1 MAEAMLLL
9 ALAGGALVGFSL
21 SLVGGGGSILAVP
34 ILVYLVGIKD
44 PHLAIGTSAVGVA
57 ANALI
62 GLVGKAKLKYTM
74 YLGGN
79 VSGTRLAFLYKD
91 MVPLEQIGETL
102 APLFAAFKDQRS
114 NGESFGDFCQRQGVE
129 GLRSLAEP
137 LAAAS

>member
-62 GLVGKAKLKYTM
+62 GLVGKAKLKYTV

-79 VSGTRLAFLYKD
+79 VEGSRMAFLYKD
-91 MVPLEQIGETL
+91 MVPLEEIAPVL
-102 APLFAAFKDQRS
+102 SPLFAYYKHAR
-114 NGESFGDFCQRQGVE
+114 NPGESFGDFCNRKGHAD
-129 GLRSLAEP
+129 LLAQAEQM
-137 LAAAS
+137 AA